1 MSLPSQSSATVGSIP
16 ALPVLARRLHLS
28 RWSAA
33 ALLVALLL
41 VLSLALDRDGSL
53 GTDTGGKV
61 ATIDAMVERG
71 DWTPSI
77 GYWADDV
84 DPDGVAHPFF
94 STRHTEAG
102 WVNVTTLPMILVT
115 RLLVGGLGQQ
125 ALLVVP
131 ILGAVL
137 TCLAAGELAR
147 FFGAPSWRPGF
158 LAAASSS
165 PVLVYGLDFW
175 EHSIGLALMLWAT
188 VFFLKAREAPP
199 VPAFA
204 LALVSGSLFGAA
216 ATMRQEALIYGAVT
230 GLVCVFGPSAG
241 PVVQR
246 LLSGG
251 AMAVGALVPMA
262 VNAMLE
268 QAVIGSSVRTDR
280 AVGVVAVSGTGLG
293 QRIQEGI
300 VITASPINLVHPL
313 SLAMAG
319 LVAVGVVWTGLALL
333 RSGDVSRPF
342 VLCGLV
348 ILLVFLRLVVFGPT
362 FIPGMLAAVPA
373 AGLGIGAALHY
384 RQHTLL
390 VLAALPIPMVWATQY
405 AGAAEAQWAGRY
417 LLTSGLLLVTIGV
430 GLVISQRPRIVAGFL
445 AANVALSF
453 IGIAYVIRRT
463 NEFGEANR
471 SLAELTTD
479 VVVFSDD
486 FLAREA
492 APLGWD
498 AHWLSAG
505 DAADRLVVSRIL
517 VANEVDEFTFLLHEG
532 EATAEFLGYTAVGSA
547 TEISYGAF
555 VIEDQRY
562 VRASR

>member
-1 MSLPSQSSATVGSIP
+1 MSFPSESGASVGSIP
-16 ALPVLARRLHLS
+16 GLPVLARGLHFS

-33 ALLVALLL
+33 ALLLALLL
-41 VLSLALDRDGSL
+41 GLSLALDRDGSL

-71 DWTPSI
+71 DWSPTI

-94 STRHTEAG
+94 GTRRTEAG

-115 RLLVGGLGQQ
+115 RFLVGGLGEQ

-147 FFGAPSWRPGF
+147 FFGALSWRPGF

-165 PVLVYGLDFW
+165 PVVVYGLDFW

-188 VFFLKAREAPP
+188 VFFLKSRETSPLHGI
-199 VPAFA
+199 A
-204 LALVSGSLFGAA
+204 LALISGSLFGAA

-230 GLVCVFGPSAG
+230 GLVCVFGSSAG
-241 PVVQR
+241 RVSQR
-246 LLSGG
+246 FLRGG
-251 AMAVGALVPMA
+251 AMAAGALVPLA
-262 VNAMLE
+262 ANAMLE
-268 QAVIGSSVRTDR
+268 RAVIGASARTDR
-280 AVGVVAVSGTGLG
+280 AVGVVSVSGTDLG

-319 LVAVGVVWTGLALL
+319 LVAVGVVWTAVALL
-333 RSGDVSRPF
+333 RSVDVSRPF
-342 VLCGLV
+342 VLCALI

-373 AGLGIGAALHY
+373 AGLGIGAALYY

-390 VLAALPIPMVWATQY
+390 VLAALPIPLVWATQY

-417 LLTSGLLLVTIGV
+417 ILTSGLLLVTIGV
-430 GLVISQRPRIVAGFL
+430 GLAVSQRPRVVAGFL
-445 AANVALSF
+445 AANVAFSL

-471 SLAELTTD
+471 SLTELTTD

-498 AHWLSAG
+498 ANWLSAT
-505 DAADRLVVSRIL
+505 DAADRLMVSRIL
-517 VANEVDEFTFLLHEG
+517 AANEVDEFTFLRHEG
-532 EATAEFLGYTAVGSA
+532 EATAEFIGYSPVGS
-547 TEISYGAF
+547 TREVSYGAF